1 VRRLAVAYQLIIHE
15 RSDARRGRETP
26 PGNRS
31 IDRSIVEDA
40 LLGQAERED
49 AAAALEARRTS
60 IRARYR
66 RRVARERG
74 LASIARGPARAI
86 SLAPRVGPARE
97 GMRG

>member
-1 VRRLAVAYQLIIHE
+1 MRRLAVAYQLIIHE

-26 PGNRS
+26 PGN
-31 IDRSIVEDA
+31 RSIVEDA